1 MTYTLVLLKLN
12 KRVCVHLCH
21 GEQTHGALE
30 EEHWIDPNINS
41 NRPITFSIVMP
52 KHLLGVSTIY
62 LVVRMNDYIK
72 VLVTIISLTHL
83 LIYRVICFV

>member
-1 MTYTLVLLKLN
+1 
-12 KRVCVHLCH
+12 
-21 GEQTHGALE
+21 
-30 EEHWIDPNINS
+30 
-41 NRPITFSIVMP
+41 MP